1 MFSLYL
7 IKIGNQFNLLC
18 FNINKHDFNIKN
30 YSFVYCSKSFNIF
43 LLYQTSQE
51 GKSMIPLKSHFQ
63 WDLLAITWTWQHI
76 QMNGVVLKYS
86 KLWYPSIIST
96 IVMSSNNA
104 SQYNK
109 LQYRFFHTFDVL
121 DDFSILHW
129 QQLMDLP
136 AVVEVLIQFYLVSIN
151 TLLAKCYAK
160 PVTLVPCMNLKRK
173 P

>member
-1 MFSLYL
+1 
-7 IKIGNQFNLLC
+7 
-18 FNINKHDFNIKN
+18 
-30 YSFVYCSKSFNIF
+30 
-43 LLYQTSQE
+43 
-51 GKSMIPLKSHFQ
+51 
-63 WDLLAITWTWQHI
+63 
-76 QMNGVVLKYS
+76 
-86 KLWYPSIIST
+86 
-96 IVMSSNNA
+96 
-104 SQYNK
+104 
-109 LQYRFFHTFDVL
+109 L